1 MSKSVIKMKKD
12 FLTIENFKCFKR
24 AEIGFP
30 NLTVLVGA
38 NGMGKS
44 TIIQSLLLVRSSWEN
59 DEETVK
65 LNGPYGLALGTNE
78 SVLNQEAENSKIAFT
93 INEEGGQEVAKLF
106 LRGDGEE
113 EKLELEREY
122 TQYSTIDGIFNNEFY
137 YLSAERTGPRISQKM
152 EPLSFLN
159 TGIYGEYTGQVLG
172 DKYLKIDED
181 RRHPNLETPY
191 LPAHVNAWMNEILPG
206 VEITADK
213 SIGLQTSQIKIRN
226 RIASDFVESTNIGFG
241 ISYSLPVVVQGLIAE
256 KGRYFIVENPEAH
269 LHPAAQTGM
278 GMFLAML
285 AEKGLRVII
294 ETHSDHL
301 MDGIQLYATS
311 HNNLRKDIVI
321 YNFGIDENGN
331 TEILPIQ
338 YDERMDYTQWPKGFM
353 DQTNINYSKFV
364 ELR

>member
-1 MSKSVIKMKKD
+1 MKRD
-12 FLTIENFKCFKR
+12 ILTIENFKCFKR
-24 AEIGFP
+24 AVFCFP

-44 TIIQSLLLVRSSWEN
+44 TIIQSLLLLRSSWEN
-59 DEETVK
+59 DEDAVK

-78 SVLNQEAENSKIAFT
+78 SVLNQEAEDSRIAFT
-93 INEEGGQEVAKLF
+93 INEEDGREVAKLF
-106 LRGDGEE
+106 LKGNSEE

-122 TQYSTIDGIFNNEFY
+122 SQYTSFDGIFGDEFY

-152 EPLSFLN
+152 EPLSFLK

-191 LPAHVNAWMNEILPG
+191 LPAHVNEWMNEILPG

-213 SIGLQTSQIKIRN
+213 NIGMQTSQIKIRN

-241 ISYSLPVVVQGLIAE
+241 ISYSLPIVVQGLIAE
-256 KGRYFIVENPEAH
+256 KDRYFIVENPEAH

-285 AEKGLRVII
+285 AEKGLRVIV

-301 MDGIQLYATS
+301 LDGIQLYATS
-311 HNNLRKDIVI
+311 HNNMRDDIVI
-321 YNFGIDENGN
+321 YNFGVDASGHTDIQ
-331 TEILPIQ
+331 PIQ
-338 YDERMDYTQWPKGFM
+338 YDEKMDYTQWPKGFM